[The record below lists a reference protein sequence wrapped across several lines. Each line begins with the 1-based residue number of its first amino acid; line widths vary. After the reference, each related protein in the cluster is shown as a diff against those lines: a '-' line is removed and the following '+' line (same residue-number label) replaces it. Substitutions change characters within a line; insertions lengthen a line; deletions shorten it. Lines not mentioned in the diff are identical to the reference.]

1 MPLFTSA
8 SGVQINGGNFID
20 IAGDVNL
27 HNLQP
32 AIAQNSDPLSA
43 TQSRR
48 LLGVDRNTRNGGAR
62 LVPYDA
68 SRRPQILSSA
78 SGRIPQEESW
88 FNSAAPIQSLSNLP
102 PFTFAQPQ
110 YSPSFFEP
118 GPQRPSVINYSPD
131 NGSIGT
137 SGFEYPLSNVLIS
150 ATPGEYG
157 HTSSINR
164 HHPSI
169 IHPSSHL
176 HPLAGLP
183 GEPAHLF
190 TGDFRNDEPES
201 SITAINRTPW
211 GGLQQEPKTSINI
224 GGNLNHIQRHGEA
237 ASITEVLKG
246 LHILYRAAA
255 GDATHDSEDRFP
267 QPRCHP
273 ETRTKMLDVLC
284 NWTCGIEPSKN
295 WNKNKVSS
303 SSNGKSTPILWLHG
317 PAGAGKSAI
326 AQTLC
331 QKLEEEG
338 RLGASFFFKRGHPSR
353 GHAKRLFTTIAYQLA
368 LVLPDLNHHIS
379 QSVESNPSLV
389 DKSLSTQLRKLI
401 VEPCRQNTST
411 YMLVVVIDGLDE
423 CEDQKVQQE
432 ILSLIGRAVMEQQ
445 LPLRF
450 LIASR
455 PESHIREIFTG
466 ALNNIH
472 CPLNVHQSFKDVQR
486 YLLDE
491 FARIHRDH
499 HETMARVP
507 YPWPTPD
514 TIKNLTYNSS
524 GYFIYASTI
533 IKFVD
538 DKNFRPTERLEIIT
552 GITEPLSELPFASLD
567 QLYIQ
572 ILSQVAARPQLL
584 RILTVI
590 AARFLLSPVHIEQLL
605 ELEQGDLRLALRG
618 LHSVISGLEKDNY
631 DAHTIKKIG
640 ISSHLKV
647 KVGTMA
653 SRWERKQPRWKRKN
667 KFIKENDGVHITTD
681 TIRFRGAPLCVKTT
695 VKEPRP
701 SLVASTVTA
710 WIFQQASDGT
720 NPQDAHM
727 ARGLFESPQLNA
739 VPVDPR

>member
-8 SGVQINGGNFID
+8 SGVHINGGNFID

-27 HNLQP
+27 HSLQP

-43 TQSRR
+43 IQSRR
-48 LLGVDRNTRNGGAR
+48 LLGADRNTQNGGAR

-88 FNSAAPIQSLSNLP
+88 SNSAAPIQSLSNLP

-110 YSPSFFEP
+110 YSPSFFKP
-118 GPQRPSVINYSPD
+118 GPQCPPVINYSPD
-131 NGSIGT
+131 DGSIGT
-137 SGFEYPLSNVLIS
+137 SGFEYPLSNVL
-150 ATPGEYG
+150 TPGEHG
-157 HTSSINR
+157 HTSSINC

-176 HPLAGLP
+176 QPLAGLP

-190 TGDFRNDEPES
+190 TGDFRNDEPDS
-201 SITAINRTPW
+201 SIAAINDTPW

-224 GGNLNHIQRHGEA
+224 GGNLNHMNIQRHGEA
-237 ASITEVLKG
+237 G

-295 WNKNKVSS
+295 WNKDDDSS
-303 SSNGKSTPILWLHG
+303 ESSLDDNSSPILWLHG

-338 RLGASFFFKRGHPSR
+338 HLGASFFFKRGHPSR

-368 LVLPDLNHHIS
+368 LVVPDLNRHIFE
-379 QSVESNPSLV
+379 SVETNPSLV

-401 VEPCRQNTST
+401 VEPCQQSTST
-411 YMLVVVIDGLDE
+411 HTLIVVIDGLDE

-432 ILSLIGRAVMEQQ
+432 ILCLIGCAVTEQQ
-445 LPLRF
+445 LPLQF

-466 ALNNIH
+466 MLNNIH
-472 CPLNVHQSFKDVQR
+472 CPLNVEQSFNDVWR

-499 HETMARVP
+499 RATMARIP
-507 YPWPTPD
+507 YPWPSPE
-514 TIKNLTYNSS
+514 TINNLVHKSS
-524 GYFIYASTI
+524 GYFIYASTV
-533 IKFVD
+533 IKFID
-538 DKNFRPTERLEIIT
+538 DKNFRPTERLAIIT
-552 GITEPLSELPFASLD
+552 EMTEHLSESPFASLD

-572 ILSQVAARPQLL
+572 ILSQIHVRPRLL
-584 RILTVI
+584 KILMVI
-590 AARFLLSPVHIEQLL
+590 TTQILLLPAHIEQLL
-605 ELEQGDLRLALRG
+605 ELEQGDVRLALHG
-618 LHSVISGLEKDNY
+618 LHSVISGLEEDNSDY
-631 DAHTIKKIG
+631 LLGLNFHHASFRDFLQDPGRAG
-640 ISSHLKV
+640 IFYVGSCSQRTDLSHHILK
-647 KVGTMA
+647 A
-653 SRWERKQPRWKRKN
+653 FSYRY
-667 KFIKENDGVHITTD
+667 
-681 TIRFRGAPLCVKTT
+681 
-695 VKEPRP
+695 
-701 SLVASTVTA
+701 
-710 WIFQQASDGT
+710 
-720 NPQDAHM
+720 QD
-727 ARGLFESPQLNA
+727 
-739 VPVDPR
+739 PVQNRSGHVSG